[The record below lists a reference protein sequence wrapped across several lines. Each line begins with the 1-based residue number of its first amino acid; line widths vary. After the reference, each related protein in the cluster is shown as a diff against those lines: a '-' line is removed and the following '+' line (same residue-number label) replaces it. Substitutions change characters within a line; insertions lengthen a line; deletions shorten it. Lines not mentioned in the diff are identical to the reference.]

1 MTWRRTLALVLAVTV
16 LAGCGGDDGGTE
28 PQATAEGGPPF
39 SVEEVSAAFEAVAG
53 VPFSE
58 QASRVDDAVAL
69 SAGPLPVDS
78 PELQAYNDALGE
90 SAVLFEVYVF
100 EGEDPPLYTEAAR
113 ATASSSSTFEDIGQ
127 GVYLGDFDTAYYAN
141 GNVVVRGPL
150 LNGNPDDETLDAW
163 RQVVDSL

>member
-1 MTWRRTLALVLAVTV
+1 M
-16 LAGCGGDDGGTE
+16 AGCGGGGTE
-28 PQATAEGGPPF
+28 EPPATAQGGPPF
-39 SVEEVSAAFEAVAG
+39 SVEEVRAAFEAASG

-58 QASRVDDAVAL
+58 QMSLVDGAVAL
-69 SAGPLPVDS
+69 SAGQLAVDS

-90 SAVLFEVYVF
+90 SSVLFEVYVF
-100 EGEDPPLYTEAAR
+100 EGDDPPLYTEAAR
-113 ATASSSSTFEDIGQ
+113 ATALSSSTFEDIGR

>member
-1 MTWRRTLALVLAVTV
+1 MLAATV

-28 PQATAEGGPPF
+28 PPATAEGGPPF
-39 SVEEVSAAFEAVAG
+39 SVEEVSAAFEAAAG

-58 QASRVDDAVAL
+58 QASSVDGAVAL

-90 SAVLFEVYVF
+90 SSVLFEVYVF
-100 EGEDPPLYTEAAR
+100 EGDDPPLYTEAAQ